1 MANSIEVRGVT
12 LDYPVYSV
20 KAQSLRNAV
29 LNLAVGGRLM
39 RTRGDT
45 MVVRALSN
53 VSFTLEEGDRLALVG
68 HNGSGKTTL
77 LKVIAGIFEPDIGD
91 VKVRG
96 HVTSMVQLGAGVDWE
111 ASGLEN
117 IRKMAT
123 MRMVPKKV
131 IDERIPA
138 IIEFSELGA
147 FIDMPWRT
155 YSAGMMARLMFA
167 VATELD
173 PDILVLDE
181 WLGAGDAAFREK
193 AGDRMENY
201 VRRAKTVVLGTHDV
215 ALVQRVCNKVCL
227 LDAGVIKFFGS
238 TDDYF
243 SRPAA
248 A

>member
-1 MANSIEVRGVT
+1 MANSIELRGVT

-29 LNLAVGGRLM
+29 MNLAVGGRLM
-39 RTRGDT
+39 RTRGDM

-53 VSFTLEEGDRLALVG
+53 VSFTLQEGDRLALVG

-77 LKVIAGIFEPDIGD
+77 LKVIAGIFEPDIGE
-91 VKVRG
+91 VRVHG
-96 HVTSMVQLGAGVDWE
+96 QVTSMVQLGAGVDWD

-138 IIEFSELGA
+138 IVAFSELGA

-193 AGDRMENY
+193 AGDRMENF
-201 VRRAKTVVLGTHDV
+201 VQRAKTVVLGTHDIE
-215 ALVQRVCNKVCL
+215 LVRRVCNKVCL
-227 LDAGVIKFFGS
+227 LDSGVVKFFGS
-238 TDDYF
+238 TEEYF
-243 SRPAA
+243 SRPVAA
-248 A
+248 